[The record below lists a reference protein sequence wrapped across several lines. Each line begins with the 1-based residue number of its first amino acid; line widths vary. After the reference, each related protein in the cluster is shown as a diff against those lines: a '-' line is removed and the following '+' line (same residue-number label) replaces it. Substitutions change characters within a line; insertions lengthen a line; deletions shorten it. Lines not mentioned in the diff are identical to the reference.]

1 MKVFCF
7 SYFANCIAFG
17 WHIPRDCLKFLWF
30 LCIIRCRI
38 RPLQNWL
45 ISDSET
51 ISSYWYFHGVPVA
64 GNRVNVILMLLVSC
78 ILAASILID
87 LWYWNWH
94 SAAFNTLIWSIVYS
108 ICKEILFLF
117 FFFLFFSI
125 WPFQASTCMV
135 MPFMFL
141 CRAHLLIRRFFS
153 ALMQEVEL
161 PSVSPIK
168 CPIYL
173 WSRRVIFDGKHT
185 SYQTASF
192 SNWNKAYLDC

>member
-17 WHIPRDCLKFLWF
+17 WHIPRDCLKFLWL
-30 LCIIRCRI
+30 LCITRCRI

-117 FFFLFFSI
+117 FFLFSLFDH
-125 WPFQASTCMV
+125 FKRQ
-135 MPFMFL
+135 
-141 CRAHLLIRRFFS
+141 
-153 ALMQEVEL
+153 
-161 PSVSPIK
+161 
-168 CPIYL
+168 
-173 WSRRVIFDGKHT
+173 RV
-185 SYQTASF
+185 
-192 SNWNKAYLDC
+192 W